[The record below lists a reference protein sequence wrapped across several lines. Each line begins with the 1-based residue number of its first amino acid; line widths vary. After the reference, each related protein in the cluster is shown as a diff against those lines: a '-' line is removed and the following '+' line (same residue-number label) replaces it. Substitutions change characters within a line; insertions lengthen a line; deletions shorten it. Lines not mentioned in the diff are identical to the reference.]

1 MRFICLN
8 QSIIGVYSI
17 FFHVLHFYFYTICN
31 SVFFHVDK
39 KFPQENKQYFA
50 TKKYVRN
57 DKYDLEKLLPAE
69 EIELPTLSSIYNM

>member
-1 MRFICLN
+1 MRFISLN

-17 FFHVLHFYFYTICN
+17 FFHVLHFHTICN

-57 DKYDLEKLLPAE
+57 DKYDLEKLLPE

>member
-17 FFHVLHFYFYTICN
+17 FFHVLHFYTICN

-50 TKKYVRN
+50 TKKYIRN
-57 DKYDLEKLLPAE
+57 DKYVLEKLLPE
-69 EIELPTLSSIYNM
+69 GVIELPTLSSIYNM